1 MAQSTEMN
9 AQQMA
14 KNEVQNTYP
23 NVYRDEADLR
33 NHAFAIAQQQVQEP
47 SGQVEGGT
55 FGVQHFAD
63 AFIAAY
69 QRAIEERDAGQ

>member
-23 NVYRDEADLR
+23 DVYRDEADLR

-47 SGQVEGGT
+47 SGQIEGGT

-69 QRAIEERDAGQ
+69 QRAVEERDAGQ

>member
-1 MAQSTEMN
+1 MAQSTEMQ

-23 NVYRDEADLR
+23 DVYRDEADLR
-33 NHAFAIAQQQVQEP
+33 NHAFAIAQQQVQDA

-55 FGVQHFAD
+55 FAVQHFAD
-63 AFIAAY
+63 AYIAAY
-69 QRAIEERDAGQ
+69 QHAVEERDAGQ